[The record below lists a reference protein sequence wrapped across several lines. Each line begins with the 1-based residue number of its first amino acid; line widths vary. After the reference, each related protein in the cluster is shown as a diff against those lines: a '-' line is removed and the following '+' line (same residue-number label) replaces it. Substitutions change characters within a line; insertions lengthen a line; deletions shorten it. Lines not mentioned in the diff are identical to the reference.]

1 MKTIRITAIS
11 TEKARSRTQESAL
24 QMLVRTDDAGGA
36 SAELGV
42 GFSDILCYVIID
54 VLTRSSVARPE
65 GATGGPRGYPGLSY
79 FNREPSTGMGTAP
92 SFRARSLKSA
102 RLKAL
107 PLACLYSSRVLIQA
121 RQPT

>member
-1 MKTIRITAIS
+1 MKTIRMTAIS

-24 QMLVRTDDAGGA
+24 QMLVRTDDAGAA
-36 SAELGV
+36 SAGMGV

-54 VLTRSSVARPE
+54 VLTRSSVARR
-65 GATGGPRGYPGLSY
+65 GGGQAGRLVSY
-79 FNREPSTGMGTAP
+79 FKREPSTGKGTAP

-107 PLACLYSSRVLIQA
+107 PLASLYSARVLIQA